1 MDELER
7 LAKVEILL
15 EESLKNIE
23 SLQTDSDNKAE
34 ILSDVKRLIIIMK
47 ANDERMKSINEEQQQ
62 QINNLL
68 KEVKDL
74 EKKVDFFYK
83 IKEIITNKFFIFII
97 MVIVILIS
105 SNETLLEIVKNF
117 LMN

>member
-23 SLQTDSDNKAE
+23 SLQIDSDNKAE
-34 ILSDVKRLIIIMK
+34 ILSNIKQLITIMK
-47 ANDERMKSINEEQQQ
+47 ANDERMKSINNKQQQ

-68 KEVKDL
+68 REVKDL
-74 EKKVDFFYK
+74 EKKVNFFYK
-83 IKEIITNKFFIFII
+83 IEKILTNKFFIFII
-97 MVIVILIS
+97 VVTVILIS
-105 SNETLLEIVKNF
+105 SNKILLEIIKNF
-117 LMN
+117 LL

>member
-23 SLQTDSDNKAE
+23 SLQIDSDNKSE
-34 ILSDVKRLIIIMK
+34 ILSDIRQLITIMK
-47 ANDERMKSINEEQQQ
+47 ANDERMKSINDEQQQ

-68 KEVKDL
+68 KEVEDL

-83 IKEIITNKFFIFII
+83 IKKIITNKFFIFII
-97 MVIVILIS
+97 VVIVVFIS
-105 SNETLLEIVKNF
+105 SNETLLEIIENF

>member
-34 ILSDVKRLIIIMK
+34 ILSDVKRLITIMK
-47 ANDERMKSINEEQQQ
+47 ANDERMKSINDEQ

-68 KEVKDL
+68 KKVKDL

-83 IKEIITNKFFIFII
+83 IKKIITNKFFIFII
-97 MVIVILIS
+97 VVIVILIS